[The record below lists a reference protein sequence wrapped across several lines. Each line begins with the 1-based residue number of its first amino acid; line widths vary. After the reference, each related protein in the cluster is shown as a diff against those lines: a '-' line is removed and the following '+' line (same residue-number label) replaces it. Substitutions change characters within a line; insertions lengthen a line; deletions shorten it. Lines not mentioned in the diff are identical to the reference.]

1 MIRTIGKICLRLLP
15 VLLIAVVLA
24 EFMVT
29 NYLAG
34 KGREVGSIERQIGVL
49 QEENERLAQQVA
61 SASSL
66 LNVSARARALGFI
79 EPAQYMTIGPSPF
92 TVALSSR

>member
-34 KGREVGSIERQIGVL
+34 KGREVGSIERQLGVL
-49 QEENERLAQQVA
+49 HEENERLEQQVA
-61 SASSL
+61 SESSL
-66 LNVSARARALGFI
+66 LNG
-79 EPAQYMTIGPSPF
+79 
-92 TVALSSR
+92 

>member
-1 MIRTIGKICLRLLP
+1 MIRTIGKICLHFLP

-34 KGREVGSIERQIGVL
+34 KGREVGNIDRQIGSF
-49 QEENERLAQQVA
+49 QEENERLAQRVA

-66 LNVSARARALGFI
+66 LHVSQRARALGFI
-79 EPAQYMTIGPSPF
+79 EPVQYMTIGPEQF
-92 TVALSSR
+92 TVALSSH

>member
-1 MIRTIGKICLRLLP
+1 MLP

-24 EFMVT
+24 EFTVT

-34 KGREVGSIERQIGVL
+34 KGREVGGIDRQIVVL

-61 SASSL
+61 STSSL
-66 LNVSARARALGFI
+66 LAVSERARALGFI
-79 EPAQYMTIGPSPF
+79 EPVHYMTIGPEQF